1 MSSGKW
7 QKINGLR
14 YQVEVNEWEN
24 PNEDSDREN
33 PNEESFTHDGK
44 VWDVVREV
52 SLDEA
57 IAIAGNQKKDW
68 SDATDEELM
77 VHTFGYGASRFRIP
91 HTETIV
97 VKLGDEKTQMPF
109 GFVENAPLLELLWR
123 QTGADCPDEE
133 ADLEFPHGTYHILL
147 QE

>member
-7 QKINGLR
+7 QTINGVR
-14 YQVEVNEWEN
+14 FPVEDSNLEN
-24 PNEDSDREN
+24 P
-33 PNEESFTHDGK
+33 EEGSFTHDGK
-44 VWDVVREV
+44 EWKTVAE
-52 SLDEA
+52 LTFEEA
-57 IAIAGNQKKDW
+57 KAIAGNQKKDW

-77 VHTFGYGASRFRIP
+77 VHTFGYGASRIKGH

-97 VKLGDEKTQMPF
+97 VKLSEEKTQMPF

-123 QTGADCPDEE
+123 KTGADCPEEE